1 MHRTLSRHESTTMSN
16 QSTLAA
22 AAVLAL
28 ALHPATV
35 QAQSYPEKPV
45 RLVVAFPSGGAA
57 DLVARQIAQRLTE
70 QWRQQVIV
78 DNRSGAGGVIGT
90 EIAARGAPDGYTVLF
105 GSSSTFATGP
115 VLQKNLSYHPQRDFS
130 PITLTTLIP
139 NIIVAHGAVP
149 VRSVKELIDYAKSRP
164 KQLSYASNGNATAS
178 HIAGELLRHRA
189 GFEWIHVPYKGAG
202 PAITDVVGGHVQF
215 LIGAISTSLPHM
227 RAGKIRGIAVTGLQR
242 SSAIPEVPTVAE
254 SGFPGFEVIQW
265 FGLLAPAKT
274 PVPIIQRW
282 HAAVVEMHRDAVFAD
297 QLKSRGLEPS
307 TNTPKEFASFIQ
319 REQAL
324 WTKVFKEVGISL

>member
-1 MHRTLSRHESTTMSN
+1 MSK
-16 QSTLAA
+16 QSTLVG

-28 ALHPATV
+28 VLQPAIV

-90 EIAARGAPDGYTVLF
+90 EIASRGAPDGYTVLF

-115 VLQKNLSYHPQRDFS
+115 VLQKNLPYHPQRDFA

-149 VRSVKELIDYAKSRP
+149 VRTVKELIDYAKSRP
-164 KQLSYASNGNATAS
+164 KQLSYASNGTATAS

-227 RAGKIRGIAVTGLQR
+227 RAGKIRGVAVTGLQR

-274 PVPIIQRW
+274 PAPIIQRW
-282 HAAVVEMHRDAVFAD
+282 NTAVVEMHRDATFAD
-297 QLKSRGLEPS
+297 QLKTRGLEPS
-307 TNTPKEFASFIQ
+307 TNTPKEFGAFIQ
-319 REQAL
+319 KEQAM
-324 WTKVFKEVGISL
+324 WTKVFKEIGISL

>member
-1 MHRTLSRHESTTMSN
+1 MFKQSTT
-16 QSTLAA
+16 TA

-28 ALHPATV
+28 ALPTAPV

-90 EIAARGAPDGYTVLF
+90 EIASRGAPDGYTVLF

-115 VLQKNLSYHPQRDFS
+115 VLQKNLPYHPQRDFS

-164 KQLSYASNGNATAS
+164 KQLSYASNGTATAS

-215 LIGAISTSLPHM
+215 LIGAISTSMPHM

-265 FGLLAPAKT
+265 FGLMAPAKT
-274 PVPIIQRW
+274 PATIIQRW
-282 HAAVVEMHRDAVFAD
+282 NTAVVEMHRDAAFAD

-307 TNTPKEFASFIQ
+307 TNTPTEFAAYIQ
-319 REQAL
+319 KEQAM